1 MPDYVFGL
9 NNNTGAVVV
18 TRKTFFLPVTILLLL
33 ALAGCAGI
41 RYSEVAPEAKDF
53 HPKRIGVFPVDV
65 GTYEEARGVIDQI
78 IAGVLI
84 DTKWF
89 TDVVSA
95 DAINRQMQSS
105 AELRKVY
112 IDYIS
117 KLRAVSYS
125 DPDLSRKLG
134 EMMKVD
140 AFLLANV
147 DYWNYTKEND
157 DKLGKVIMGVKM
169 IDAVSGRIMWT
180 AGHHEVETYIIM
192 KPALPDVAKSLVK
205 RTVREMPH

>member
-1 MPDYVFGL
+1 
-9 NNNTGAVVV
+9 
-18 TRKTFFLPVTILLLL
+18 
-33 ALAGCAGI
+33 
-41 RYSEVAPEAKDF
+41 
-53 HPKRIGVFPVDV
+53 V

-89 TDVVSA
+89 TDVVAA
-95 DAINRQMQSS
+95 DVISKQMQSNE
-105 AELRKVY
+105 ELRKVVL
-112 IDYIS
+112 DYMS
-117 KLRAVSYS
+117 KLKAVSYS

-134 EMMKVD
+134 EMIKVD

-157 DKLGKVIMGVKM
+157 DKVAQIVMGVKM
-169 IDAVSGRIMWT
+169 IDAASGKTMWI
-180 AGHHEVETYIIM
+180 AGHHEVEAYILM

-205 RTVREMPH
+205 RMIKEMPH